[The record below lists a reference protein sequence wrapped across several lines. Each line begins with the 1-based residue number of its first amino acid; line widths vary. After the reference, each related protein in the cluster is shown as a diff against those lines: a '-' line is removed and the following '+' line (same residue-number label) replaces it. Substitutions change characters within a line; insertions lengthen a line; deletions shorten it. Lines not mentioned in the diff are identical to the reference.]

1 VARPR
6 GVHKEILEL
15 AGDDIDEAELGRFF
29 RWWTQRFDYL
39 DAIAHAEP
47 RLHLDGSPAGVPT
60 PDQQCSAAITVYG
73 QARGAVMLAKIRS
86 RATMNGADEKE
97 TCDP

>member
-1 VARPR
+1 LRPAAAAGAR
-6 GVHKEILEL
+6 HSKEILRL
-15 AGDDIDEAELGRFF
+15 AGDDINEVELGRFF

-39 DAIAHAEP
+39 DAVAHCEP

-73 QARGAVMLAKIRS
+73 KERGAVLVAKIR
-86 RATMNGADEKE
+86 AAKE
-97 TCDP
+97 TQ